1 MIFKQYL
8 FLVIADNYLIRPT
21 FLFAGRFEGIKEGNN
36 GVLEVSWYGLR
47 LLMLCDP
54 DPGSF

>member
-8 FLVIADNYLIRPT
+8 FLVIADNYLRRPT
-21 FLFAGRFEGIKEGNN
+21 FLFAGCFEGIKEGNN
-36 GVLEVSWYGLR
+36 GVLEVSWDGLG

-54 DPGSF
+54 DPDSF

>member
-36 GVLEVSWYGLR
+36 GVLEVS
-47 LLMLCDP
+47 
-54 DPGSF
+54 